1 MNAQFV
7 HSVGT
12 TMSFNQEQFNYRCEV
27 VRVNRRVGNQPRSTL
42 TMPFSD
48 IQEAYI
54 WIQQHANIQIPQEQN
69 ASEVGN
75 YECLSFRFT
84 TDILNMNLRR
94 EGFDFGVIPVTSD
107 NRYYTIYYVPD
118 VGQED

>member
-1 MNAQFV
+1 M
-7 HSVGT
+7 T
-12 TMSFNQEQFNYRCEV
+12 FNQEHFNYRCEV
-27 VRVNRRVGNQPRSTL
+27 VRVNRRVGNEPRTTV

-48 IQEAYI
+48 IQVAYI
-54 WIQQHANIQIPQEQN
+54 WIQEDAQIQIPQEQN

-84 TDILNMNLRR
+84 TDLLNMNLRR

-107 NRYYTIYYVPD
+107 TRYYTIYYVPL
-118 VGQED
+118 EDDNH

>member
-1 MNAQFV
+1 M
-7 HSVGT
+7 T
-12 TMSFNQEQFNYRCEV
+12 FNQEQFDYRCEV
-27 VRVNRRVGNQPRSTL
+27 VRVNRRVGNQPRTTV

-48 IQEAYI
+48 IQMAYI
-54 WIQQHANIQIPQEQN
+54 WVQEDAQIQIPQDQN

-84 TDILNMNLRR
+84 TDILNMNVRR

-107 NRYYTIYYVPD
+107 TRYYTIYYVPREEQEQ
-118 VGQED
+118 GQEH